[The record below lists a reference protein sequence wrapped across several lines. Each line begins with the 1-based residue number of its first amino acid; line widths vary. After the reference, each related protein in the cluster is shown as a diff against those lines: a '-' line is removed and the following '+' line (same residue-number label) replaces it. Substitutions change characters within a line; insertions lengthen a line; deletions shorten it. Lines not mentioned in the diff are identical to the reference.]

1 MLDIQVN
8 LAAQRKPLPDP
19 DTLQFGKTFTDHMF
33 LMNYDAGQGW
43 HDPRVVPY
51 GPLSMEPSCMV
62 FHYAQEIF
70 EGLKAYRTPEGKVQ
84 LFRPVENA
92 RRLNSSCQRLCIP
105 EIPEEDFVQAVKALV
120 KVDEAWVPNKVG
132 TSLYIRPFIIATDC
146 SLGVHASHSYLF
158 AIICSPVGAYYP
170 EGINPVKIYVESEDV
185 RAVRGGTG
193 YTKCG
198 GNYAASIRAGER
210 AEAHGYSQVL
220 WLDGVHRKY
229 IEEVGAMNVLFKVNG
244 TVITPQL
251 TGSVLPGITRKS
263 CLELLHDWGIPV
275 EERLV
280 TAQELF
286 DAAKAGTLE
295 EAWGTGTA
303 AVVSPIGLLAW
314 EDQKVEV
321 AVRHP
326 HRHPVG
332 HRSRHPRLGG
342 SRRISYKKGAAPG
355 VQRPVCLKSMGV
367 MEKVCPSIAFLV
379 YACQPGG
386 DAPRWGFLL
395 FGQKKPKPA

>member
-8 LAAQRKPLPDP
+8 LAATRKPLPDP
-19 DTLQFGKTFTDHMF
+19 DTLQFGKVFTDHMF

-70 EGLKAYRTPEGKVQ
+70 EGMKAYRTPEGKVQ

-120 KVDEAWVPNKVG
+120 KVDEAWVPNKLG

-158 AIICSPVGAYYP
+158 AIICCPVGAYYP
-170 EGINPVKIYVESEDV
+170 EGINPVKIYVENEDV

-210 AEAHGYSQVL
+210 AEAQGYSQVL

-263 CLELLHDWGIPV
+263 CLELLRDWGIPV

-321 AVRHP
+321 SGGQIGALTQKLYDTLTGIQWGTIPDTHGWVV
-326 HRHPVG
+326 PV
-332 HRSRHPRLGG
+332 
-342 SRRISYKKGAAPG
+342 
-355 VQRPVCLKSMGV
+355 
-367 MEKVCPSIAFLV
+367 E
-379 YACQPGG
+379 
-386 DAPRWGFLL
+386 
-395 FGQKKPKPA
+395 